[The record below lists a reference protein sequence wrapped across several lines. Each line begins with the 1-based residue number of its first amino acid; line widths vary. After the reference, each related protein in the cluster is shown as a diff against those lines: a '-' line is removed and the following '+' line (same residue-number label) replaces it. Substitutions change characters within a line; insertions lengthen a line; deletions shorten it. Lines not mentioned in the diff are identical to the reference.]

1 MAASLS
7 SHQPLAQEGGLAA
20 LLAYISQLG
29 VHDIEKLQARNL
41 DDAAS
46 GSHSDHPLNDEE
58 VAMRLFAA
66 EAESLLNITKDHITG
81 VPDGVQCAPGSLIH
95 ELLAVEDMARR
106 DHMLAIALSESGEL
120 REDVEAVPSSGQ
132 AARADSG
139 SGSSSG
145 TQSTEARS
153 LALAA
158 DPVQVCTACADD
170 IHGTSFS
177 TACGHV
183 YDRQCLQDFF
193 RKATVDEAVFP
204 PSCCA
209 ITIPFENARQLL
221 DTNLAILFE
230 NKVLEYSTA
239 NRVYCYQPQ
248 CSTFLG
254 AATSTPVPLNCP
266 ECLTQTC
273 SACKEEAHGSRGC
286 SAHLNQAVLD
296 MAKENGWQR
305 CPGCHHLVELT
316 HGCYHMQCMCKK
328 QFCYVCGVTW
338 KECACPQFAED
349 RLYAAERL

>member
-132 AARADSG
+132 AARADRSVHLWPAVDIYTEF
-139 SGSSSG
+139 SG
-145 TQSTEARS
+145 TLQ
-153 LALAA
+153 
-158 DPVQVCTACADD
+158 
-170 IHGTSFS
+170 
-177 TACGHV
+177 
-183 YDRQCLQDFF
+183 RQW
-193 RKATVDEAVFP
+193 
-204 PSCCA
+204 
-209 ITIPFENARQLL
+209 
-221 DTNLAILFE
+221 LF
-230 NKVLEYSTA
+230 
-239 NRVYCYQPQ
+239 
-248 CSTFLG
+248 
-254 AATSTPVPLNCP
+254 
-266 ECLTQTC
+266 
-273 SACKEEAHGSRGC
+273 
-286 SAHLNQAVLD
+286 
-296 MAKENGWQR
+296 
-305 CPGCHHLVELT
+305 
-316 HGCYHMQCMCKK
+316 
-328 QFCYVCGVTW
+328 
-338 KECACPQFAED
+338 
-349 RLYAAERL
+349 